1 MEDQYFV
8 YIIYSPKI
16 NQFYVGST
24 NDLEA
29 RIRHHNSR
37 STPSTKKGAPE
48 WDIRYTE
55 DFQTKSDALKRE
67 IQIKRKKSRKYIDF
81 LISSAG

>member
-1 MEDQYFV
+1 MEDLYFV

-16 NQFYVGST
+16 NQFYIGST

-29 RIRHHNSR
+29 RLRHHNSGA
-37 STPSTKKGAPE
+37 TPSTKKGAPE
-48 WDIRYTE
+48 WTIRYIE

>member
-1 MEDQYFV
+1 MEDLYFV

-16 NQFYVGST
+16 NQFYIGST

-29 RIRHHNSR
+29 RLRHHNSGA
-37 STPSTKKGAPE
+37 TPSTKKGSPE
-48 WDIRYTE
+48 WIIRYIE